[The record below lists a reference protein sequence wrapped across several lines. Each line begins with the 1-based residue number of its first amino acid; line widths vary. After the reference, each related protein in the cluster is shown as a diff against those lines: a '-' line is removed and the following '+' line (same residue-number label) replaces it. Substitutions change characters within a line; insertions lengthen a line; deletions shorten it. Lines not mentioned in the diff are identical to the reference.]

1 MSFNFVV
8 ASLVGVEAQADP
20 VANAAVNVTSATG
33 SSASSIATLSS
44 MVGGLIVVLILIFF
58 LAYLVKRFNLV
69 PSSQGVLKTIAV
81 TPLGQKEKLVLVEV
95 NGQQYLLGVTPHQVS
110 LVDKLAQP
118 VEIVTESFA
127 SRLRQAKSS

>member
-1 MSFNFVV
+1 MSFNLVL
-8 ASLVGVEAQADP
+8 ASLAGAETQVST
-20 VANAAVNVTSATG
+20 AANVTSNTA

-44 MVGGLIVVLILIFF
+44 MVGGLIVVLVLIFF

-95 NGQQYLLGVTPHQVS
+95 DGQQYLLGVTPNQVS

-118 VEIVTESFA
+118 VEVATESFA
-127 SRLRQAKSS
+127 TRLRQAKQSQ

>member
-1 MSFNFVV
+1 MSFHLVL
-8 ASLVGVEAQADP
+8 ASLAGAETQLDTA
-20 VANAAVNVTSATG
+20 ANVSSTSG

-44 MVGGLIVVLILIFF
+44 MVGGLIVVLVLIFF

-95 NGQQYLLGVTPHQVS
+95 GGQQYLLGVTPNQVS

-118 VEIVTESFA
+118 VEVSTESFA
-127 SRLRQAKSS
+127 TRLKQAKQSQ

>member
-1 MSFNFVV
+1 MSFHLVL
-8 ASLVGVEAQADP
+8 ASLAGAETQLDTA
-20 VANAAVNVTSATG
+20 ANVSSTSG

-44 MVGGLIVVLILIFF
+44 MVGGLIVVLVLIFF

-69 PSSQGVLKTIAV
+69 PSSQGVLKTLAV

-95 NGQQYLLGVTPHQVS
+95 GGQQYLLGVTPNQVS

-118 VEIVTESFA
+118 VEVSTESFA
-127 SRLRQAKSS
+127 TRLKQAKQSQ

>member
-1 MSFNFVV
+1 MSVNLVL
-8 ASLVGVEAQADP
+8 ASIAGTQAQVDTAT
-20 VANAAVNVTSATG
+20 NVTSTAG

-44 MVGGLIVVLILIFF
+44 MVGGLIVVLVLIFF

-95 NGQQYLLGVTPHQVS
+95 DGQQYLLGVTPQQIS

-118 VEIVTESFA
+118 VEIATESFA
-127 SRLRQAKSS
+127 TRLRQAKASQ

>member
-1 MSFNFVV
+1 MSFNLVL
-8 ASLVGVEAQADP
+8 ASLAGAETQVST
-20 VANAAVNVTSATG
+20 AANVTSNTG

-44 MVGGLIVVLILIFF
+44 MVGGLIVVLVLIFF

-95 NGQQYLLGVTPHQVS
+95 DGQQYLLGVTPNQVS

-118 VEIVTESFA
+118 VEVASESFA
-127 SRLRQAKSS
+127 TRLRQAKQSQ

>member
-1 MSFNFVV
+1 MSFHLVL
-8 ASLVGVEAQADP
+8 ASLAGAETQLDTA
-20 VANAAVNVTSATG
+20 ANVSSTSG

-44 MVGGLIVVLILIFF
+44 MVGGLIVVLVLIFF

-95 NGQQYLLGVTPHQVS
+95 GGQQYLLGVTPNQVS

-118 VEIVTESFA
+118 VEVTAESFA
-127 SRLRQAKSS
+127 TRLKQAKQSQ

>member
-1 MSFNFVV
+1 MSVNWVL
-8 ASLVGVEAQADP
+8 ASLATVDTEASSA
-20 VANAAVNVTSATG
+20 VNNAATTT

-95 NGQQYLLGVTPHQVS
+95 NGQQYLLGVTQQQIS

-118 VEIVTESFA
+118 VEIETESFA
-127 SRLRQAKSS
+127 NRLRQAKATQ

>member
-1 MSFNFVV
+1 MSFHLVL
-8 ASLVGVEAQADP
+8 ASLAGAETQLDTA
-20 VANAAVNVTSATG
+20 ANVSSTSG

-44 MVGGLIVVLILIFF
+44 MVGGLIVVLVLIFF

-95 NGQQYLLGVTPHQVS
+95 DGQQYLLGVTPNQVS

-118 VEIVTESFA
+118 VEVSTESFA
-127 SRLRQAKSS
+127 TRLKQAKQSQ